1 MLCFFAK
8 SSMDPIS
15 AFLVPVVTPKN
26 RLMEL
31 MELMVFVGGPR
42 IFFSGSVSA
51 VQQPSPRFTNR
62 LRRSPTVTA
71 VYPITTLP

>member
-31 MELMVFVGGPR
+31 MELMVFFEGRR
-42 IFFSGSVSA
+42 IFFRGR
-51 VQQPSPRFTNR
+51 RFVN
-62 LRRSPTVTA
+62 VA
-71 VYPITTLP
+71 